1 MTKPGSKI
9 ISIFFLV
16 FLFFL
21 LSTSKDKHD
30 NKIHDY
36 FLEDSTINCVIHVDG
51 GIYLKRGLTK
61 GFHYDLLKEF
71 SNYEKCKSIVK
82 PNFLDDYWSDLINGK
97 TDILVINSQT
107 ETIPDEYQ
115 SEVISSTPLN
125 ESEDVW
131 VVKKDRYDLM
141 LHLNEWFSYY
151 QQSVKYSHLI
161 NSYYKR
167 YNYIALSPGGKG
179 GRISPF
185 DNLIKKYA
193 LKIGWDWRLVAS
205 LIYQESGFDIKA
217 KSRRGAHGLMQI
229 QNSVAEKSGVTDIF
243 DVEQNIKAGTQL
255 LKRLEKMYKAPD
267 IDSINLY
274 KFVLAAYNA
283 GEGRIN
289 DLISYA
295 KYKGVNHTQWD
306 SIKEIIP
313 LMKRD
318 EIPRGIIKFG
328 SFKGGETINHVDQV
342 LLRYEE
348 YKGLVRL

>member
-9 ISIFFLV
+9 ISILV
-16 FLFFL
+16 LIFLFFL

-30 NKIHDY
+30 NKIHEY
-36 FLEDSTINCVIHVDG
+36 FLEDSTINCVVHVNG
-51 GIYLKRGLTK
+51 GIYLKRGQTK

-71 SNYEKCKSIVK
+71 SEYEKCNSIIK
-82 PNFLDDYWSDLINGK
+82 PDFMEDYWSDLMSGK

-115 SEVISSTPLN
+115 ADLISSTPLN

-131 VVKKDRYDLM
+131 VVKKSRYDLM
-141 LHLNEWFSYY
+141 LHLNEWFSYF
-151 QQSVKYSHLI
+151 QQSVKYSHLV

-167 YNYIALSPGGKG
+167 YNYIALTPGSSGV
-179 GRISPF
+179 RISPF
-185 DNLIKKYA
+185 DKLIKKYSD
-193 LKIGWDWRLVAS
+193 KIGWDWRLVAS

-229 QNSVAEKSGVTDIF
+229 QTTVAEKSGVTDIF

-255 LKRLEKMYKAPD
+255 LKRLEKMYKTSN
-267 IDSINLY
+267 IDSVNLY

-289 DLISYA
+289 DLIAYA
-295 KYKGVNHTQWD
+295 KYKGINYTQWD
-306 SIKEIIP
+306 SIKQAIP

-318 EIPRGIIKFG
+318 EIPDGIIKFG
-328 SFKGGETINHVDQV
+328 KFKGGETINHVEQIIT
-342 LLRYEE
+342 RYEE
-348 YKGLVRL
+348 YKGLVRQ